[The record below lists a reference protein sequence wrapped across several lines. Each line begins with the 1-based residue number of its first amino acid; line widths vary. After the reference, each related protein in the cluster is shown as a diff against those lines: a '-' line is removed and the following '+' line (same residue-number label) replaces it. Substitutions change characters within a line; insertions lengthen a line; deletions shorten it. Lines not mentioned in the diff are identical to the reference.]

1 MATKF
6 SKRDYEMV
14 RNTLIRYKD
23 ARLEMFGAP
32 ALMACL
38 VRDFAEQFSKDN
50 PQFNRDKFNKG
61 LKED

>member
-1 MATKF
+1 
-6 SKRDYEMV
+6 MV